1 MLVVLNPANDTA
13 QVHPHRGRRCH
24 LQLMHRRQLG
34 SRCASANKGLRGT
47 PRDAEKRAAGRLRR
61 RDGPQYV
68 QSATVCRFLT
78 LDTLVLQTQACK
90 PSPPPP
96 SRVAAT
102 SHATTAFPTI
112 AVASASKA
120 TAAFPAAAS
129 KAAAA
134 AAVAVASKARVPS
147 QSALRVP
154 SECPL
159 SAL

>member
-1 MLVVLNPANDTA
+1 MCERE
-13 QVHPHRGRRCH
+13 Q
-24 LQLMHRRQLG
+24 
-34 SRCASANKGLRGT
+34 GT
-47 PRDAEKRAAGRLRR
+47 SRDAEGREKRAAGRLRR
-61 RDGPQYV
+61 RDGPQCI

-134 AAVAVASKARVPS
+134 VAVASKARVPS

>member
-1 MLVVLNPANDTA
+1 MLVGEGPRMLVVLNPANDTA

-68 QSATVCRFLT
+68 QSAAVCRFLT
-78 LDTLVLQTQACK
+78 LDSRLKHVSRRRRLQAASPPPPMPPPPSPPS

-96 SRVAAT
+96 R
-102 SHATTAFPTI
+102 P
-112 AVASASKA
+112 
-120 TAAFPAAAS
+120 PP
-129 KAAAA
+129 
-134 AAVAVASKARVPS
+134 PS
-147 QSALRVP
+147 QPPPPRPPPPSPSPPRPECPLRVP

>member
-1 MLVVLNPANDTA
+1 MCERE
-13 QVHPHRGRRCH
+13 QGEGRRGT
-24 LQLMHRRQLG
+24 QRKGRRG
-34 SRCASANKGLRGT
+34 AYD
-47 PRDAEKRAAGRLRR
+47 DATAH
-61 RDGPQYV
+61 
-68 QSATVCRFLT
+68 TVCPECYRRFLT

-129 KAAAA
+129 KAAAT
-134 AAVAVASKARVPS
+134 VAVASKARVPS

>member
-1 MLVVLNPANDTA
+1 MCERE
-13 QVHPHRGRRCH
+13 Q
-24 LQLMHRRQLG
+24 
-34 SRCASANKGLRGT
+34 GT
-47 PRDAEKRAAGRLRR
+47 SRDAEGRTKRAAGRLRR

-134 AAVAVASKARVPS
+134 VAVASKARVPS

>member
-24 LQLMHRRQLG
+24 LQLMHRRQHRLPMCE
-34 SRCASANKGLRGT
+34 REQGT
-47 PRDAEKRAAGRLRR
+47 SRDAEGRREKGGGAPTTTRR
-61 RDGPQYV
+61 PTMYPDFYC
-68 QSATVCRFLT
+68 TVCRFLT

-134 AAVAVASKARVPS
+134 VAVASKARVPS
-147 QSALRVP
+147 QSAL
-154 SECPL
+154 
-159 SAL
+159 